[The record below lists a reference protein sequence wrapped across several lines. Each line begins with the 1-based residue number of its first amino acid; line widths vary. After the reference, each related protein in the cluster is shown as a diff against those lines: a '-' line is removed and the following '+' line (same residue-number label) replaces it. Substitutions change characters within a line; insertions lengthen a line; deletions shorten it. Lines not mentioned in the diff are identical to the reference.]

1 MQVLV
6 EQDVVGVSRPLL
18 GQQEGVEVYTADLRD
33 SILRSFGYSLSG
45 SLSETAYSLEAV
57 SALSK
62 SSQRYLPEIAD
73 LQVGEAID
81 SLHY

>member
-1 MQVLV
+1 M

-33 SILRSFGYSLSG
+33 SILRSSGYSLPD
-45 SLSETAYSLEAV
+45 SLSETAYSLESV

-62 SSQRYLPEIAD
+62 GSQRYLPEIAD